1 MISFSENSMVNLQ
14 KIDNKDINQNAKSL
28 ILEGEEIIGVY
39 KTIRDQIVFTN
50 KRIMTVDVKGIT
62 GKRQEIFSLS
72 YSKIQYFGIQ
82 TVGFAE
88 LIPDSELAIFF
99 NNGLKANFEFKG
111 NNDILEIG
119 KNISKYTLE

>member
-1 MISFSENSMVNLQ
+1 MINFSENSMINLQ
-14 KIDNKDINQNAKSL
+14 KISNNDINKNAKSL
-28 ILEGEEIIGVY
+28 ILDNETVIGVY
-39 KTIRDQIVFTN
+39 KTIRDQIIFTD

-62 GKRQEIFSLS
+62 GKKQEIFSLP
-72 YSKIQYFGIQ
+72 YAKVQYFGIQ

-88 LIPDSELAIFF
+88 LIPDSELALFF

-119 KNISKYTLE
+119 KNISKYTLQ

>member
-1 MISFSENSMVNLQ
+1 MINFSENSMINLQ
-14 KIDNKDINQNAKSL
+14 KISNNDINKNAKSL
-28 ILEGEEIIGVY
+28 ILGNETIIGVY
-39 KTIRDQIVFTN
+39 KTIRDQIIFTD

-62 GKRQEIFSLS
+62 GKKQEIFSLP
-72 YSKIQYFGIQ
+72 YAKIQYFGIQ

-88 LIPDSELAIFF
+88 LIPDSELALFF

-119 KNISKYTLE
+119 KNISKYTLQ

>member
-1 MISFSENSMVNLQ
+1 MINFSENSMINLQ
-14 KIDNKDINQNAKSL
+14 KISNNDINKNAKSL
-28 ILEGEEIIGVY
+28 ILDNETIIGVY
-39 KTIRDQIVFTN
+39 KTIRDQIIFTD

-62 GKRQEIFSLS
+62 GKKQEIFSLP
-72 YSKIQYFGIQ
+72 YAKIQYFGIQ

-88 LIPDSELAIFF
+88 LIPDSELALFF

-119 KNISKYTLE
+119 KNISKYTLQ

>member
-1 MISFSENSMVNLQ
+1 MINFSENSLINLQ
-14 KIDNKDINQNAKSL
+14 KISNNDINKNAKAL
-28 ILEGEEIIGVY
+28 ILDNETVIGVY
-39 KTIRDQIVFTN
+39 KTIRDQVIFTD

-62 GKRQEIFSLS
+62 GKKQEIFSLP
-72 YSKIQYFGIQ
+72 YAKVQYFGIQ

-88 LIPDSELAIFF
+88 LIPDSELALFF

-119 KNISKYTLE
+119 KNISKYTLQ

>member
-14 KIDNKDINQNAKSL
+14 KIENKDINQNAKAL
-28 ILEGEEIIGVY
+28 ILGEEEIIGVY
-39 KTIRDQIVFTN
+39 KTIRDQIIFTN

-62 GKRQEIFSLS
+62 GKRQEIFSLP

-119 KNISKYTLE
+119 KNISKYTLK

>member
-1 MISFSENSMVNLQ
+1 MINFSEDSMINLQ
-14 KIDNKDINQNAKSL
+14 KINNTDINKNVEAL
-28 ILEGEEIIGVY
+28 LLDGENIIGVY
-39 KTIRDQIVFTN
+39 KTIRDQIVFTD

-62 GKRQEIFSLS
+62 GKKQEIFTLP

-88 LIPDSELAIFF
+88 LIPDSELALFF
-99 NNGLKANFEFKG
+99 NNGLKASFEFTG

-119 KNISKYTLE
+119 RTISKYALQ

>member
-1 MISFSENSMVNLQ
+1 MINFSESSMINLQ
-14 KIDNKDINQNAKSL
+14 KINSKDINANAKSL
-28 ILEGEEIIGVY
+28 ILEGENIIGVY
-39 KTIRDQIVFTN
+39 KTIRDQIIFTD

-62 GKRQEIFSLS
+62 GKKQEIFSLP

-88 LIPDSELAIFF
+88 LIPDSELAIYF
-99 NNGLKANFEFKG
+99 NNGLKAHFEFKG

-119 KNISKYTLE
+119 KNISKYTLQ